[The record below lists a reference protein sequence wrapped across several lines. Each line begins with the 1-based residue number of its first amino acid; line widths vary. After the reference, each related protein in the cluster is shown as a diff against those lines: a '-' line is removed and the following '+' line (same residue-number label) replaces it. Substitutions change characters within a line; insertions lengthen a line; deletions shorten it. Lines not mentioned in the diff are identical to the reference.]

1 MKNKLIL
8 TLILFISFI
17 GMAHSENKINITIDG
32 RTLSATLA
40 ANDATKA
47 LMDKLAEGPVKIT
60 MNNYGGFEKVG
71 ALPWDLPTS
80 DTRITTKPGDIMLY
94 NGDNI
99 VIFYGANSW
108 AYTPLGVLEITD
120 ASEIKNFV
128 GEGEKE
134 VTIYMKNTTL
144 VSDVNIDARHAGKVF
159 DLDGKVVSN
168 RPLSPGFYIVDNK
181 KVFIK

>member
-71 ALPWDLPTS
+71 ALPWALPTS
-80 DTRITTKPGDIMLY
+80 DTRFTTKPKTRLWQ
-94 NGDNI
+94 
-99 VIFYGANSW
+99 S
-108 AYTPLGVLEITD
+108 
-120 ASEIKNFV
+120 
-128 GEGEKE
+128 
-134 VTIYMKNTTL
+134 TIRLRTTQKR
-144 VSDVNIDARHAGKVF
+144 ATAGPAKS
-159 DLDGKVVSN
+159 LK
-168 RPLSPGFYIVDNK
+168 
-181 KVFIK
+181 